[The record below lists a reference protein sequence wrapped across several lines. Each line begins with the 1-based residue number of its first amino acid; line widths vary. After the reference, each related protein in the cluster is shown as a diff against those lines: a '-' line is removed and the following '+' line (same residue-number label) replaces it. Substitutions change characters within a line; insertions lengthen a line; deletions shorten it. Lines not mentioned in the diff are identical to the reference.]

1 MDAGS
6 RKQGTGAVS
15 AQVHS
20 LYPDGNRG
28 VSSISPAAAG
38 EILRELRGLVMRGL
52 GDRLG
57 RMFNGADDLLFD
69 MSERAANNDQQRVYF
84 DTMRAV
90 RLGRARIAE
99 QYDTHIRESFES
111 LSASGESAPGEVDFE
126 NLALLESEDLEESIA
141 LSNMSGRAETAYQN
155 ALFEL
160 ERRLDWLGR
169 HSPLQVPLTAI
180 APTSFCDAFR
190 AALKVLEIEF
200 SIKLV
205 LYKLYERLVIGDLG
219 ALYGEI
225 LALFDR
231 FGIHP
236 EKKAAS
242 RKPAAAA
249 AAPLPPMNAA
259 AGLPPPSLPGPLPSL
274 DEQTLGLLQQF
285 GAQFPGIGG
294 AMGGGMPGAPM
305 GGMPGGYGGAGMAGM
320 GGMGGMPG
328 MPGSNQSYS
337 GAVLGNAY
345 ADAMLASELVSAA
358 RGQSVQGLDPGQ
370 AWAMTQRAGLVGRMF
385 NEIVADPNLP
395 RGVTGAME
403 DLRFPVIKTALS
415 DVSFFSNPQH
425 PVRSLINDLASMAA
439 STRAGGSPAVQRF
452 EELAR
457 KVKQQFDLDADVV
470 RPKVREATPLEE
482 GDIERFLDQQIA
494 QGRERRQA
502 IVEKVRKVVA
512 QELELNTMTQPV
524 PETLEPLLRSGWGPM
539 MAMRLLRH
547 GHDSEVWRAGMELLH
562 RVLFALNPKSP
573 NARTAAEREALR
585 RDIGVA
591 LAEVGMP
598 VDRIDPL
605 LTGLEQALDDV
616 QHDAEVAAQTAQK
629 RTSLAETEAAEAAVK
644 KAKAKAK
651 GKTLREP
658 VVAAESPPP
667 APEPTPAPPAAMTSS
682 PEQLLEQL
690 LQVGSW
696 FRVYDRANLDT
707 RWLKVTSW
715 YPQTQRVSFAEF
727 DGKNVLTLHTK
738 DLYEDLISGRS
749 EPIDSAPTTLSLLQT
764 LREQKQG
771 SAAA

>member
-1 MDAGS
+1 MERGS
-6 RKQGTGAVS
+6 QDGVRGGMS

-20 LYPDGNRG
+20 LYPGQQGAD
-28 VSSISPAAAG
+28 SLAPETAG
-38 EILRELRGLVMRGL
+38 ELLRELRGLVMRGL
-52 GDRLG
+52 GERLG

-84 DTMRAV
+84 DTMRAI

-99 QYDTHIRESFES
+99 QYETRIRESFDT
-111 LSASGESAPGEVDFE
+111 LRAQVGGEQADPGEIDFE

-141 LSNMSGRAETAYQN
+141 LSNMSGRAESAYQN

-160 ERRLDWLGR
+160 EKRLEWLGK
-169 HSPLQVPLTAI
+169 HSPLQLPLTAI
-180 APTSFCDAFR
+180 GPTGFCDAFR
-190 AALKVLEIEF
+190 ASLKVLEIEF

-219 ALYGEI
+219 PLYGEI
-225 LALFDR
+225 LGLFDR

-236 EKKAAS
+236 EKKAAP
-242 RKPAAAA
+242 RKPNPAMAGVGGAAAA
-249 AAPLPPMNAA
+249 AAAA
-259 AGLPPPSLPGPLPSL
+259 ASGLPPVGSPGPLPSL

-285 GAQFPGIGG
+285 GTQFPGLGGMVPGAGLGG
-294 AMGGGMPGAPM
+294 AAMGPLGGAGGVGGA
-305 GGMPGGYGGAGMAGM
+305 GGGYGN
-320 GGMGGMPG
+320 
-328 MPGSNQSYS
+328 SSYA

-345 ADAMLASELVSAA
+345 ADAMLASELMSAA
-358 RGQSVQGLDPGQ
+358 RGQSVQGLDPGH

-415 DVSFFSNPQH
+415 DVSFFSDPQH

-439 STRAGGSPAVQRF
+439 STRAGGAPAVQRF

-457 KVKQQFDLDADVV
+457 KVKQQFDLNAETV
-470 RPKVREATPLEE
+470 RPKAREAAPLEE
-482 GDIERFLDQQIA
+482 SDIERFLDQQIA

-502 IVEKVRKVVA
+502 IVEKVRKVVS
-512 QELELNTMTQPV
+512 QELELNTLTQPV

-547 GHDSEVWRAGMELLH
+547 GHDSELWRAGMELLH

-573 NARTAAEREALR
+573 NARSAAEREALR

-591 LAEVGMP
+591 LAEVGMAE
-598 VDRIDPL
+598 DRIDPL
-605 LTGLEQALDDV
+605 LSGLDQALDDV
-616 QHDAEVAAQTAQK
+616 NHDAEEALK
-629 RTSLAETEAAEAAVK
+629 RQAREEAEAAELAVK
-644 KAKAKAK
+644 KARAKAK
-651 GKTLREP
+651 GKTKDPDVHAEVP
-658 VVAAESPPP
+658 PPKAAPEP
-667 APEPTPAPPAAMTSS
+667 APEPEPAASG
-682 PEQLLEQL
+682 ERLLEQL
-690 LQVGSW
+690 LQIGSW
-696 FRVYDRANLDT
+696 FRVYDRSNHDT

-749 EPIDSAPTTLSLLQT
+749 EPIDSAPTTLNLLKT
-764 LREQKQG
+764 LREQSQPPA
-771 SAAA
+771 SAAPAA

>member
-1 MDAGS
+1 M
-6 RKQGTGAVS
+6 S

-20 LYPDGNRG
+20 LYPGQQGAN
-28 VSSISPAAAG
+28 SLTPEAAG
-38 EILRELRGLVMRGL
+38 ELLRELRGLVMRGL
-52 GDRLG
+52 GERLG

-69 MSERAANNDQQRVYF
+69 MSERAANNDQQRIYF
-84 DTMRAV
+84 DTMRAI

-99 QYDTHIRESFES
+99 QYETRIRESFDT
-111 LSASGESAPGEVDFE
+111 LRAQVSGEQADPGEIDFE

-141 LSNMSGRAETAYQN
+141 LSNMSGRAEAAYQN

-160 ERRLDWLGR
+160 EKRLEWLGKN
-169 HSPLQVPLTAI
+169 SPLQLPLTAI
-180 APTSFCDAFR
+180 GPTGFCDAFR

-219 ALYGEI
+219 PLYGEI
-225 LALFDR
+225 LGLFDR

-236 EKKAAS
+236 EKKAAP
-242 RKPAAAA
+242 RKPNPAMAGIGGNPAAAA
-249 AAPLPPMNAA
+249 P
-259 AGLPPPSLPGPLPSL
+259 GLPPPSLPGPLPSL

-285 GAQFPGIGG
+285 GTQFPGL
-294 AMGGGMPGAPM
+294 GGMVPG
-305 GGMPGGYGGAGMAGM
+305 AGM
-320 GGMGGMPG
+320 GGAPLGPMGGG
-328 MPGSNQSYS
+328 AGASGYGNQSYA

-345 ADAMLASELVSAA
+345 ADAMLASELMSAA
-358 RGQSVQGLDPGQ
+358 RGQSVQGLDPGH

-415 DVSFFSNPQH
+415 DVSFFSDPQH

-439 STRAGGSPAVQRF
+439 STRAGGTPAVQRF

-457 KVKQQFDLDADVV
+457 KVKQQFDLNAEAV
-470 RPKVREATPLEE
+470 RPKAREAAPLEE
-482 GDIERFLDQQIA
+482 SDIERFLDQQIA

-502 IVEKVRKVVA
+502 IVEKVRKVVS
-512 QELELNTMTQPV
+512 QELELNTLTQPV

-547 GHDSEVWRAGMELLH
+547 GHDSELWRAGMELLH

-591 LAEVGMP
+591 LAEVGMAE
-598 VDRIDPL
+598 DRIDPL
-605 LTGLEQALDDV
+605 LSGLDQALDDV
-616 QHDAEVAAQTAQK
+616 NHDADEALK
-629 RTSLAETEAAEAAVK
+629 RQAREEAEAAEAAVK

-651 GKTLREP
+651 GKTKDPDAQAEIP
-658 VVAAESPPP
+658 APKAAEPEPAP
-667 APEPTPAPPAAMTSS
+667 APEPAPSG
-682 PEQLLEQL
+682 ERLLEQL
-690 LQVGSW
+690 LQIGSW
-696 FRVYDRANLDT
+696 FRVYDRSNLDT

-749 EPIDSAPTTLSLLQT
+749 EPIDSAPTTLSLLKT
-764 LREQKQG
+764 LREQSHPPAG
-771 SAAA
+771 EAAPAA

>member
-1 MDAGS
+1 M
-6 RKQGTGAVS
+6 S

-20 LYPDGNRG
+20 LYPGQQGLN
-28 VSSISPAAAG
+28 SLAPEAAG
-38 EILRELRGLVMRGL
+38 ELLRELRGLVMRGL
-52 GDRLG
+52 GERLG

-84 DTMRAV
+84 DTMRAI

-99 QYDTHIRESFES
+99 QYETRIRESFET
-111 LSASGESAPGEVDFE
+111 LGVQVNGEQADPGEVDFE
-126 NLALLESEDLEESIA
+126 NLALLESDDLEESIA

-160 ERRLDWLGR
+160 EKRLEWLGK
-169 HSPLQVPLTAI
+169 HSPLQLPLTAI
-180 APTSFCDAFR
+180 GPAGFCEAFR
-190 AALKVLEIEF
+190 ASLKVLEIEF

-219 ALYGEI
+219 SLYGEI

-236 EKKAAS
+236 EKKTGPRKANAA
-242 RKPAAAA
+242 
-249 AAPLPPMNAA
+249 MGGVGGAA
-259 AGLPPPSLPGPLPSL
+259 AGAGGLAGGPPPASLPGPLPSL

-285 GAQFPGIGG
+285 GAQFPGMGAGGMGGLPGAAMG
-294 AMGGGMPGAPM
+294 AMGGGIPGF
-305 GGMPGGYGGAGMAGM
+305 GGMQGGQAY
-320 GGMGGMPG
+320 P
-328 MPGSNQSYS
+328 

-345 ADAMLASELVSAA
+345 ADAMLASELMSAA
-358 RGQSVQGLDPGQ
+358 RGQSVQGLDPGH

-415 DVSFFSNPQH
+415 DVSFFSDPQH

-439 STRAGGSPAVQRF
+439 STRAGGAPAVQRF

-457 KVKQQFDLDADVV
+457 KVKQQFDLNAETV
-470 RPKVREATPLEE
+470 RPKAREAAPLEE
-482 GDIERFLDQQIA
+482 SDIERFLDQQIA
-494 QGRERRQA
+494 HGRERRQA
-502 IVEKVRKVVA
+502 IVEKVRKVVS
-512 QELELNTMTQPV
+512 QELELNTLTQPV

-598 VDRIDPL
+598 EDRIDPL

-616 QHDAEVAAQTAQK
+616 HHDAEEAVK
-629 RTSLAETEAAEAAVK
+629 RQSREEAEAAEAAVK

-651 GKTLREP
+651 GKVKE
-658 VVAAESPPP
+658 AATIAVPPPPEP
-667 APEPTPAPPAAMTSS
+667 APEPAPAPAAAIPS
-682 PEQLLEQL
+682 PEQMLEQL

-696 FRVYDRANLDT
+696 FRVYDRSNHDT

-738 DLYEDLISGRS
+738 DLFEDLISGRS
-749 EPIDSAPTTLSLLQT
+749 EPIDSAPATLNLLKV
-764 LREQKQG
+764 LREQNQPP
-771 SAAA
+771 AAAPAAEPAG